1 MKTLLISCRVAVA
14 CILAFAFAGGR
25 SFAFG
30 PVGHETIA
38 YIAEDRLTPSTLKK
52 LNDLLGHDDDLASIA
67 NWGVRASPLAE

>member
-1 MKTLLISCRVAVA
+1 MV

-38 YIAEDRLTPSTLKK
+38 YIAEDRLTPSMLKK

-67 NWGVRASPLAE
+67 NWGCEGIPISRIVIGQ